1 MYAFAL
7 ESYVPKWTGEL
18 LQHKK
23 KAARAIRP
31 GRRKST
37 SVSQRGV
44 KPPVARKAKVLCRGA
59 PRMCLGSTR
68 RLVTQAEQLPVVM
81 DSKFTSAGDIASL
94 AAAVAVVVAVAQP

>member
-1 MYAFAL
+1 MFQNGL
-7 ESYVPKWTGEL
+7 ESCCSTKRKPQERSAQVVE
-18 LQHKK
+18 
-23 KAARAIRP
+23 
-31 GRRKST
+31 KST